1 MDKAIYIVPLLQ
13 LQ

>member
-13 LQ
+13 WQ